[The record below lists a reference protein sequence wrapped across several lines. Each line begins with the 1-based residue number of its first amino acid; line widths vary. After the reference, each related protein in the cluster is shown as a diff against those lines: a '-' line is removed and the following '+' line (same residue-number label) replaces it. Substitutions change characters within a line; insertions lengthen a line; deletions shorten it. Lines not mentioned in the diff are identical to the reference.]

1 MKKTLLLVLIAG
13 TLFASSNRVNVMG
26 GAGFWGDDYSSMTVY
41 PANVNN
47 HNVAWMDNDADGN
60 NFTAVWGD
68 GTKFG
73 FGATNN
79 ANDVVNMWFG
89 TGNMGFN
96 FGLNMSP
103 AVDAVTCADDAVDC
117 VAVTAVDAETAV
129 DFHGGYNMDG
139 VGNIGVHYNMGSG
152 DMGFNFGRAQDVWLW
167 DNMSVG
173 FMMMGETSDGAD
185 NGYMMFDCDFW
196 KVNDWGGTQGLFG
209 MGVGYND
216 MSDDGSMMLTWTF
229 GAETMLN
236 DWAAFRVGYVQS
248 YDFIA
253 GAGDAGVP
261 SMGLGFN
268 YGGFTLDMT
277 LADYSAM
284 LNNPVSYITG
294 YNDAALGSGFT
305 ISYNW

>member
-1 MKKTLLLVLIAG
+1 MKKTLLLVLVAG

-26 GAGFWGDDYSSMTVY
+26 GAGFWSDDYSSMTVY

-47 HNVAWMDNDADGN
+47 HNVAWMDNDAMGN
-60 NFTAVWGD
+60 NFTAVWGE
-68 GTKFG
+68 GMKFG
-73 FGATNN
+73 FGASNN
-79 ANDVVNMWFG
+79 ANDVVNMWWG
-89 TGNMGFN
+89 SGNMGLN
-96 FGLNMSP
+96 FGLNMG
-103 AVDAVTCADDAVDC
+103 DD
-117 VAVTAVDAETAV
+117 TAVDVKA
-129 DFHGGYNMDG
+129 GYNMEG
-139 VGNIGVHYNMGSG
+139 IGNFGLNFSSANT
-152 DMGFNFGRAQDVWLW
+152 DFGFNFMREQSVWLW
-167 DNMSVG
+167 DNMSVN
-173 FMMMGETSDGAD
+173 FMMFGESTHEHMEDDGSMHTETEAS
-185 NGYMMFDCDFW
+185 YMDAGVNLW

-209 MGVGYND
+209 MGMGYNT
-216 MSDDGSMMLTWTF
+216 MTDDGSFMLTWTF